1 MATEKPARPF
11 YEVFLER
18 VIKIEAVQRYR
29 ADVTDDHTA
38 QFFEQGQRPGAFGD
52 FLWSL
57 DRLEDFSV
65 QDVEVVFL
73 WRPNPSATS
82 VSLPMQHAWDAAVAA
97 WRNFIAQ
104 LANGELIA
112 EGMNPISGIR
122 RQIDPFEWS
131 RTDLM
136 LNVRNGDL
144 IEGYGWSIGKQTV
157 RWSAIAF
164 PAAIQVQK
172 LGRIDW
178 NDWWI
183 HEVDRRQKSQLP
195 NKKAY
200 LGEAEPLIKDRYGVN
215 VVSLSE
221 LRRISAAL
229 YRGDSERPKR
239 RKLEESSARDE
250 RPGAIGL
257 WERRHKI
264 PQSTTT
270 CVMRIGACWGHAQA
284 AAARPSH

>member
-1 MATEKPARPF
+1 
-11 YEVFLER
+11 
-18 VIKIEAVQRYR
+18 
-29 ADVTDDHTA
+29 
-38 QFFEQGQRPGAFGD
+38 
-52 FLWSL
+52 
-57 DRLEDFSV
+57 
-65 QDVEVVFL
+65 
-73 WRPNPSATS
+73 
-82 VSLPMQHAWDAAVAA
+82 MQHAWDTAVAA
-97 WRNFIAQ
+97 WRKFIAE
-104 LANGELIA
+104 LADGELIA

-144 IEGYGWSIGKQTV
+144 IEGYGWAIGKQTV
-157 RWSAIAF
+157 RWSGIAF

-200 LGEAEPLIKDRYGVN
+200 LGEAEPLIKDRFGVN

-239 RKLEESSARDE
+239 RKLEESKRK
-250 RPGAIGL
+250 G
-257 WERRHKI
+257 
-264 PQSTTT
+264 
-270 CVMRIGACWGHAQA
+270 
-284 AAARPSH
+284 